1 MNSDPTEHI
10 DENSQVPSSTWSPAA
25 RKAMVGLA
33 SVGAVE
39 TGLLSYVKF
48 TEGSIGIQNLC
59 SAVSG
64 SEGSCGL
71 VLDSSYASIAG
82 IPLTFYGFCAYVI
95 VTILALSPM
104 LSKVEFVGNLDS
116 AQIVNEEKDSNDF
129 LNRMFLLIAT
139 TSMATFSVYLVSII
153 LFVLKTSCEF
163 CFVSAALSVSLGA
176 VAWFGGAAGN
186 SANSASQTRTVV
198 LGGLLP
204 FAFTTLATILIYSN
218 VENTTTLQSTTV
230 APNKKEMEP
239 PPIVTASSE
248 RALLLS
254 AELQSLKARFF
265 GAFWCTHCYEQK
277 ERLGKEAMGRILY
290 IECDREGKNSQ
301 NDLCKARKV
310 PGYPTW
316 EINGELFPG
325 EQSIEELENIVKD
338 VKIKMSALKD

>member
-1 MNSDPTEHI
+1 MRPLQLLVE
-10 DENSQVPSSTWSPAA
+10 VPGSRDWDALMPISYP
-25 RKAMVGLA
+25 LL
-33 SVGAVE
+33 
-39 TGLLSYVKF
+39 LLSLQF
-48 TEGSIGIQNLC
+48 T
-59 SAVSG
+59 
-64 SEGSCGL
+64 
-71 VLDSSYASIAG
+71 
-82 IPLTFYGFCAYVI
+82 AYVI
-95 VTILALSPM
+95 VIILALSPL
-104 LSKVEFVGNLDS
+104 LSKTEFVGNLDS

-139 TSMATFSVYLVSII
+139 TSMATFSVYLASII

-186 SANSASQTRTVV
+186 SVSQTRTVV

-204 FAFTTLATILIYSN
+204 FALTTLATILIYSN
-218 VENTTTLQSTTV
+218 VESTTNLKSTAV
-230 APNKKEMEP
+230 APNRKEMEP
-239 PPIVTASSE
+239 PPIVTSSSE

-254 AELQSLKARFF
+254 AELQSLNARFF
-265 GAFWCTHCYEQK
+265 GAFWCSHCYEQK
-277 ERLGKEAMGRILY
+277 QRLGKEAMGRILY

-325 EQSIEELENIVKD
+325 EQSLEELENIVKD
-338 VKIKMSALKD
+338 VKIKMSALKE